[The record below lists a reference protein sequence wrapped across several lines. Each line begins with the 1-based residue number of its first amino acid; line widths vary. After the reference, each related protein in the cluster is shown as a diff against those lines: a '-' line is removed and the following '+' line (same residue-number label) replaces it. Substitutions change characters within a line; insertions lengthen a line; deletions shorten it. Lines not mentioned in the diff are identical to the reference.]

1 MSKNPIIQ
9 EFRISH
15 DSFDVWGDALNWH
28 FGICDYMTAYG
39 YPIPQEWEFQAG
51 MGWGVPEPGE
61 NYVFDFLEEI
71 LEDNEHHE
79 RIEILVNAGN
89 ILGRYSAMLD
99 AAGLSY

>member
-1 MSKNPIIQ
+1 
-9 EFRISH
+9 
-15 DSFDVWGDALNWH
+15 
-28 FGICDYMTAYG
+28 
-39 YPIPQEWEFQAG
+39 
-51 MGWGVPEPGE
+51 MGWGIPEPGE

-71 LEDNEHHE
+71 LEDNEHQE